1 MLFYSYNGYER
12 VERKRSLRR
21 LTALYIEKLK
31 AERLAEYKAFLEA
44 QKEGFFIEKLE
55 KLMWMRKTEEECGV
69 PSTVSDSDI
78 ESVQKQLQALQL
90 SKQIAA
96 E

>member
-1 MLFYSYNGYER
+1 M
-12 VERKRSLRR
+12 ERKRSLRR

-31 AERLAEYKAFLEA
+31 EERLAEYKTFLES

-55 KLMWMRKTEEECGV
+55 KLIWIRKTEEECGV

-78 ESVQKQLQALQL
+78 ESVQNQIKALQL
-90 SKQIAA
+90 SKQIPA